1 VVCFA
6 VPPLTLLRT
15 GAGSAVAPAV
25 LSGLRRAGARVV
37 AADMNADAVGF
48 ALADAAVRIPPAS
61 SADLVP
67 ALLAACRT
75 ERVDV
80 LFPDVDEEFLPIARA
95 RAEFERAGVRVLL
108 SGVDTLDRC
117 IDKLRF
123 ADEMRRLALPA
134 PPTWSAADAAD
145 ARWPLFAKPRRGRG
159 SAHARPVRDPGALAG
174 ALDTMPDPVVQPL
187 LPGPELSIDTLSTL
201 DGRFLYASIRERLA
215 TRAGISVRGRTV
227 SWPRLE
233 VLAGR
238 VVEAMGVAGPACLQ
252 CLLDDAGQPWFTDC
266 NPRLGGGVVLS
277 VEAGAPILA
286 DLLRLIRGE
295 PPLGK
300 AAYRAGLVMERDGE
314 PHLRDRFVDPL
325 ERVSAV
331 TFDLDDT
338 LYDREAHLGGAR
350 AAVAAEVAGA
360 TGLPQDAL
368 ESALTSTWLRLGSD
382 HPGIFDTWIAQLG
395 LGVDLVPRCV
405 EAFHSAVPEVLLPA
419 PGVVEAL
426 AALRGRGVRCAIVT
440 EGRDATQRAKA
451 RALGLLDRVDAFVC
465 GPAKPDAAGLHDAAA
480 RLDVPVARLLHVGDH
495 PRNDVVMA
503 HRAGALSARVLRGE
517 FAARR
522 PDPEASPDLTCADV
536 PAVVDRVLGVVGR

>member
-1 VVCFA
+1 
-6 VPPLTLLRT
+6 
-15 GAGSAVAPAV
+15 
-25 LSGLRRAGARVV
+25 
-37 AADMNADAVGF
+37 MEADAVGF
-48 ALADAAVRIPPAS
+48 ACADAAVRIPPAS
-61 SADLVP
+61 STDLVP
-67 ALLAACRT
+67 ALLAACRA

-80 LFPDVDEEFLPIARA
+80 LFPDVDEEFLPVARA

-108 SGVDTLDRC
+108 SDVDTLDRC

-123 ADEMRRLALPA
+123 AEEMRRLGLPA
-134 PPTWSAADAAD
+134 PPTWSAAGAVD

-159 SAHARPVRDPGALAG
+159 SAHARPVRDREALAG
-174 ALDTMPDPVVQPL
+174 VLDNMRDPVVQPL

-201 DGRFLYASIRERLA
+201 EGRFLYASVRERLA
-215 TRAGISVRGRTV
+215 TRSGISVRGRTV

-233 VLAGR
+233 ALAGR
-238 VVEAMGVAGPACLQ
+238 VVEGMGVAGPACVQ
-252 CLLDDAGQPWFTDC
+252 CLLDDTGRPWFTDC

-277 VEAGAPILA
+277 VEAGAPIFA

-295 PPLGK
+295 PPRGR
-300 AAYRAGLVMERDGE
+300 ATYRAGLVMERDGE
-314 PHLRDRFVDPL
+314 TRLRDRFVDPL
-325 ERVSAV
+325 ERVSAI

-350 AAVAAEVAGA
+350 AAVAAEIGRA
-360 TGLPQDAL
+360 TGLPRNSL
-368 ESALTSTWLRLGSD
+368 ESSLTATWLRLGSD
-382 HPGIFDTWIAQLG
+382 HPRIFDAWLAHLG

-405 EAFHSAVPEVLLPA
+405 EAFHSHVPAALAPA

-451 RALGLLDRVDAFVC
+451 RALGLLDGIDAFVC

-480 RLDVPVARLLHVGDH
+480 RLGVPVARLLHVGDH
-495 PRNDVVMA
+495 PHNDVVMA

-517 FAARR
+517 FADHR
-522 PDPEASPDLTCADV
+522 PDPEASADLTCADV
-536 PAVVDRVLGVVGR
+536 PAVVERVLGVAGR